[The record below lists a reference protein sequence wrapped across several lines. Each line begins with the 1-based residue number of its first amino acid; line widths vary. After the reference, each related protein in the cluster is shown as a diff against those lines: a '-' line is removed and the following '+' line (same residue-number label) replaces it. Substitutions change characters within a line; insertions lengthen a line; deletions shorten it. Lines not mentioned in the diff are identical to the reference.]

1 MVFNWLTLS
10 DVKRFYSM
18 PTSRSQFYQAIS
30 LKVKSQPNWNTT
42 SLATVTDC
50 YLSFLR
56 ATTSVTSTL
65 DSSDGVKD
73 FFLHTSKDSSIDLP
87 KGLLT
92 ICTTSTGQS
101 THSAYART

>member
-1 MVFNWLTLS
+1 
-10 DVKRFYSM
+10 M

-92 ICTTSTGQS
+92 LFVPHPLDKVLILPTLEHNLCET
-101 THSAYART
+101 